1 MGQPV
6 CAVIEKWAK
15 NLHFLKYRISN
26 TFYHISNTH
35 PGTKWRNKVR
45 KRNQKI
51 NEGILESRDIEE
63 QSYIKRKRK

>member
-1 MGQPV
+1 MGQAM
-6 CAVIEKWAK
+6 CAAIEKWAK

-26 TFYHISNTH
+26 TFSHISNTY
-35 PGTKWRNKVR
+35 PDAKWRNKVR

>member
-1 MGQPV
+1 MGQPM

-26 TFYHISNTH
+26 TFSHISNTH
-35 PGTKWRNKVR
+35 PDAKWRNKVR

>member
-15 NLHFLKYRISN
+15 NLHFLKYRIIN
-26 TFYHISNTH
+26 TFSHISNTH
-35 PGTKWRNKVR
+35 PDVNWHKKVR

-51 NEGILESRDIEE
+51 NEAILEGRDIEE
-63 QSYIKRKRK
+63 QSYINRKGK